1 MDSKKK
7 FQELTIRDNF
17 MFAAVM
23 MQDDNC
29 KHFLEMLLGIEI
41 REVKLSYEKCIIFN
55 PEYKGVR
62 LDVYAADENNTR
74 YDIEMQI
81 APQQLGK
88 RARYYHSQMDMEL
101 LESGHDYEELPE
113 AYVIFVCDFDPF
125 GREKYCYTFENRCL
139 QDLPL
144 AMEDNSRS
152 IFLSTKGKDS
162 ECIPKELLAFL
173 DFVRN
178 DNEKNDTETDDAYVK
193 DLQRSIHRV
202 KNNRKLERSF
212 MSLDDFRKLGIKEGK
227 LQARREIVL
236 KFLSKLGE
244 VPERLQERIMS
255 VSDFD
260 VLDIMID
267 NVVVSASIEEFEE
280 KISNL

>member
-41 REVKLSYEKCIIFN
+41 REVKLSYEKCIIYN

-62 LDVYAADENNTR
+62 LDVYAADEKNTR

-81 APQQLGK
+81 APQHLGK

-144 AMEDNSRS
+144 AMGDNSRS

-227 LQARREIVL
+227 LQARKEDIFDLL
-236 KFLSKLGE
+236 KEKGE
-244 VPERLQERIMS
+244 VSESLKARIMS
-255 VSDFD
+255 E
-260 VLDIMID
+260 M
-267 NVVVSASIEEFEE
+267 NVESLKAMLKIVVSVASVEEFEE